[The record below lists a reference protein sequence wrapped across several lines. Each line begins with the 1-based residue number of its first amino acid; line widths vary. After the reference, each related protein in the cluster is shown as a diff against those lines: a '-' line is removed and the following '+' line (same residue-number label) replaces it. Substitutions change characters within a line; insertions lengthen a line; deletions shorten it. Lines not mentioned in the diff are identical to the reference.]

1 MRKLMG
7 DIDRLLRGGFT
18 RSEDLAAGRIRV
30 PVQTLIVMGTVLG
43 MLYGAFMGL
52 YGATRPAHATLQHVF
67 ANVVKVPLLFL
78 LTLAVAFPSL
88 YVFSALA
95 DSRLRLGET
104 LRLLLA
110 AIVVNM
116 ALLASFGPVTGFF
129 TLSTDSYS
137 FMVVL
142 NVVFFGVAGFA
153 GLGFLRKAL
162 NAVFA
167 LPPRSKSDPE
177 PEPEVEPEPDHP
189 EPGPLEK
196 AGIVV
201 AERQP
206 LRPLTR
212 RSELAQVAN
221 PLRIFTI
228 WTVIYAVVG
237 AQMGWILR
245 PFIGAPNLEFT
256 LFRKREGSFFEGLF
270 TALGNLF
277 G

>member
-1 MRKLMG
+1 MRKFIG

-18 RSEDLAAGRIRV
+18 RREDLAAGRIQV
-30 PVQTLIVMGTVLG
+30 PVEALVVMGIVLG

-52 YGATRPAHATLQHVF
+52 YGATRPANASVLHVF

-110 AIVVNM
+110 AIVVNL

-162 NAVFA
+162 NSVFA
-167 LPPRSKSDPE
+167 TPPQSTGETE
-177 PEPEVEPEPDHP
+177 PEEEHP

-201 AERQP
+201 AER
-206 LRPLTR
+206 RPAR
-212 RSELAQVAN
+212 RPELAQVAN

-245 PFIGAPNLEFT
+245 PFIGAPNLKFT
-256 LFRKREGSFFEGLF
+256 FFRQREGSFFEGLF